1 MTAVNLKAL
10 LSKANKNN
18 YAVAGL
24 VVITWEDALAYIEA
38 ADETGIPIIL
48 QAGPSCRAFT
58 PISILGKMFRHLADQ
73 TKTPICCHLD
83 HGFSYKEC
91 KEGIDS
97 GFTSVMFDGSKM
109 PLNKNINISSKISNL
124 AHKYNISVEGEIG
137 EVGYFKGKSSKGT
150 DINQVKEYSIKSKVD
165 AMAISVGNTHLQTS
179 KVAKIDF
186 NKILQIQNITK
197 LPLVLHG
204 SSGISNNI
212 RKKVARMT
220 NVAKFNIGTELRMVG
235 SKSLRNSY
243 NKNINNFDK
252 ISIVKPSIQELKKAT
267 IKVIKNIGPI
277 NAKK

>member
-1 MTAVNLKAL
+1 MTAVNLKTL

-18 YAVAGL
+18 YAIAGL
-24 VVITWEDALAYIEA
+24 VVITWEDALAYTEA
-38 ADETGIPIIL
+38 AEETGIPIIL

-58 PISILGKMFRHLADQ
+58 PISILGKMFRYLADQ

-109 PLNKNINISSKISNL
+109 PLKKNIHISAKISNI
-124 AHKYNISVEGEIG
+124 AHKYRISVEGEIG
-137 EVGYFKGKSSKGT
+137 EVGYYKGKNSKGT
-150 DINQVKEYSIKSKVD
+150 NINEAEEYSSKSRVD

-186 NKILQIQNITK
+186 NKILEIQNITN

-204 SSGISNNI
+204 SSGISHNMRDKI
-212 RKKVARMT
+212 ARMT
-220 NVAKFNIGTELRMVG
+220 KVAKFNIGTELRMAAC
-235 SKSLRNSY
+235 KSLRKSY
-243 NKNINNFDK
+243 NKNIKNFDK
-252 ISIVKPSIQELKKAT
+252 ISIIKPSIKELKKET
-267 IKVIKNIGPI
+267 IKVIKNIGPK
-277 NAKK
+277 NVKK

>member
-1 MTAVNLKAL
+1 MPAVNLKTL
-10 LSKANKNN
+10 LNKANKNN

-24 VVITWEDALAYIEA
+24 VVITWEDALAYTEA
-38 ADETGIPIIL
+38 ADQTGIPIIL

-58 PISILGKMFRHLADQ
+58 PVSILGKMFRYLADQ

-137 EVGYFKGKSSKGT
+137 EVGYFKGKNSKST
-150 DINQVKEYSIKSKVD
+150 EIDQVKEYSSKSKVD

-179 KVAKIDF
+179 KVAKIDY
-186 NKILQIQNITK
+186 NKILEIQNITK

-204 SSGISNNI
+204 SSGISHII
-212 RKKVARMT
+212 RNKIAHKT
-220 NVAKFNIGTELRMVG
+220 KVAKFNIGTELRMVAC
-235 SKSLRNSY
+235 KSLRKSY
-243 NKNINNFDK
+243 NNNLNNFDK
-252 ISIVKPSIQELKKAT
+252 ISIIQPSIKELKKET
-267 IKVIKNIGPI
+267 IKIIKNIGP
-277 NAKK
+277 KK